1 MGYGGKFVERERA
14 RELRAQS
21 WTLQEIADELGV
33 AKGSVSVW
41 VRDVEFTPKP
51 RNRGHSGH
59 QPHPLHLKKLAEIEQ
74 CRAEAEAIIGQ
85 LTERDLRMFAVGLYA
100 GEGSKTPGSV
110 SMANSNPVLLRVFVA
125 WLRREFDIDES
136 RLRAK
141 LYLHDGLDLG
151 AATAHWSKALDIPE
165 VRFGRPYRAV
175 NDASRRRSKH
185 VYGCATVLYS
195 CTRTHRRVMAM
206 IEAVTSSFAIRDS
219 SVGRAGH
226 C

>member
-41 VRDVEFTPKP
+41 VRDVDFTPKP
-51 RNRGHSGH
+51 RNRGHSAQ
-59 QPHPLHLKKLAEIEQ
+59 QPHPLHLKKLAEIER
-74 CRAEAEAIIGQ
+74 CRDEAEALVGR
-85 LTERDLRMFAVGLYA
+85 LSERDLRMFAVGLYA
-100 GEGSKTPGSV
+100 GEGSTTTGTV
-110 SMANSNPVLLRVFVA
+110 SLANSNPVLLRVFVT
-125 WLRREFDIDES
+125 WLRSEFHLDES

-141 LYLHDGLDLG
+141 LYLQQGLYLDASRG
-151 AATAHWSKALDIPE
+151 HWSNVLDIPE
-165 VRFGRPYRAV
+165 SRFGTPYRAV
-175 NDASRRRSKH
+175 SDPSRRRSKH
-185 VYGCATVLYS
+185 VHGCATVLYS

-206 IEAVTSSFAIRDS
+206 IEAVTSSSAIRDS

>member
-14 RELRAQS
+14 RELRAKA

-59 QPHPLHLKKLAEIEQ
+59 QPHPLHVRKLAEIEQ
-74 CRAEAEAIIGQ
+74 CRAEAEELIGQ
-85 LTERDLRMFAVGLYA
+85 LTERDLRMFAIGLYA
-100 GEGSKTPGSV
+100 GEGSKTAGTV
-110 SMANSNPVLLRVFVA
+110 SMANSNPVLLLAFVA
-125 WLRREFDIDES
+125 WLRGEFDIDES

-151 AATAHWSKALDIPE
+151 VATAHWSKVLDIPE
-165 VRFGRPYRAV
+165 DRFGRPYRAV

-185 VYGCATVLYS
+185 VHGCATVLYS